1 MRIDRVRNSTGVGL
15 MMTLAVLVWTGT
27 AQAQSLDEIIEA
39 AVEATGGRQAID
51 RIQTVRFTGS
61 FSMDTEFGP
70 IDGDVEVVVIPNQKI
85 YQGLFSDLF
94 TQRSAWDGSVA
105 WQSDDLAGTVVFT
118 GTAAAN
124 LRNQAT
130 LDWFQAYQNPALG
143 DAQYAKGDDEQVDG
157 RDHFVVEISAG
168 GIPYRYFLD
177 KETYLV
183 TQLMLEIDVPEIG
196 GMIEVTVRVSDYKT
210 FEGVQMATRTQ
221 LSIPGIYELD
231 MRYSET
237 VINGP
242 VDEAIFTKP

>member
-1 MRIDRVRNSTGVGL
+1 MRIDRVQNSTGVGL
-15 MMTLAVLVWTGT
+15 LMTLAVLVWTGT

-39 AVEATGGRQAID
+39 AVEATGGRQAIE

-70 IDGDVEVVVIPNQKI
+70 IDGDLEIVIIPNQKI

-94 TQRSAWDGSVA
+94 TQRSAWDGTVA
-105 WQSDDLAGTVVFT
+105 WQSDDFTGTVELT

-124 LRNQAT
+124 LQNQT
-130 LDWFQAYQNPALG
+130 VLDWSQAYQNPVFG
-143 DAQYAKGDDEQVDG
+143 DVQYAKADDEQVDG

-168 GIPYRYFLD
+168 GIPYRYFID
-177 KETYLV
+177 KETHLV
-183 TQLMLEIDVPEIG
+183 TQLMLEIEVPEIG
-196 GMIEVTVRVSDYKT
+196 GMVEVTGRVSEYKT